1 MKFLSVL
8 SLGLLLLSGCKSTPE
23 QYLTES
29 PITVEQSD
37 LPKYWV
43 QEAKKFSFN
52 TNTLKPPKTSGFVK
66 VKYLVDSNGE
76 IFNPTVVESSP
87 NGAWDKFA
95 LRALRN
101 IHYVPSKANSS
112 NAPVYVTTEFKFGH
126 K

>member
-8 SLGLLLLSGCKSTPE
+8 SLGLLVLSGCKSTPE
-23 QYLTES
+23 QHLTES
-29 PITVEQSD
+29 PITVEQSNLED
-37 LPKYWV
+37 YWV
-43 QEAKKFSFN
+43 QEAKEFSFKSS
-52 TNTLKPPKTSGFVK
+52 TLKPPKTSGFVR
-66 VKYLVDSNGE
+66 VKYLVDSNGG

-112 NAPVYVTTEFKFGH
+112 NTPVYVTTEFIFGH